1 MDIASQRKSP
11 TDSEGAG
18 RHGSGPW
25 RFTLRFM
32 LGFVLIVVIAVMT
45 FSLLL
50 LGRLET
56 YLLHD
61 QENWLAN
68 QAKMARTSIEF
79 GLQYSRVD
87 SLSGLDEATFQALT
101 LLARSLATQT
111 NCRILMTD
119 ASGRQV
125 IDSIRLTRGN
135 ADYGGAEEIR
145 EAVARG
151 YGADTRDDPDFHK
164 YTMYVA
170 YPVYSKDKQVIGV
183 IRISKDVNSV
193 RGLLHTIEGRIA
205 LSGAIAGIAAIL
217 VSLVMAFTIAGPLDR
232 IRDAAVRFGRG
243 ELSARSR
250 ISGSSEMAEL
260 SRAFDRMA
268 DRIESTVEELGE
280 LDEMKSNFVAN
291 VSHDLRTPLAAI
303 KGLSETLL
311 DGAIN
316 DSEVNRKFVLD
327 IYSESERLLLM
338 VNNMLNLARIE
349 AGAVESH
356 VESLD
361 PLEVVNSIL
370 DRMSPVAW
378 RIGVDLSVEEPEQHI
393 TVSADR
399 MMLEQALAN
408 VVDNAIKFS
417 SAEDVVRVSI
427 EPGSGERPGTVISV
441 VDTGCGIAPQEMDK
455 LFERFH
461 ASTDKSGGAGLGL
474 AIARQAVE
482 SSGGT
487 IEVKSEVGRG
497 TTVRM
502 WLPAGQ

>member
-1 MDIASQRKSP
+1 
-11 TDSEGAG
+11 
-18 RHGSGPW
+18 
-25 RFTLRFM
+25 M
-32 LGFVLIVVIAVMT
+32 LGFVLIVVVAVMT
-45 FSLLL
+45 FTFLL

-68 QAKMARTSIEF
+68 QAKIARTSLEF

-87 SLSGLDEATFQALT
+87 RLSGLDETAFNALT
-101 LLARSLATQT
+101 LLARSMAAQT

-125 IDSIRLTRGN
+125 IDSTRWTRGDAN
-135 ADYGGAEEIR
+135 YGGAEEIR
-145 EAVARG
+145 EAVATG
-151 YGADTRDDPDFHK
+151 YGADTRDDPTSHE

-170 YPVYSKDKQVIGV
+170 YPVHSKDNQVIGV

-217 VSLVMAFTIAGPLDR
+217 VSLVMAFTIAVPLDR

-243 ELSARSR
+243 DLSARSR

-260 SRAFDRMA
+260 SRVFDRMA
-268 DRIESTVEELGE
+268 DRIERTVDELGE

-311 DGAIN
+311 DGAID

-327 IYSESERLLLM
+327 ILSESERLLLM
-338 VNNMLNLARIE
+338 VNNVLNLARIE

-356 VESLD
+356 IEELD
-361 PLEVVNSIL
+361 PAEVVKSIL

-378 RIGVDLSVEEPEQHI
+378 RVGVDLSVEEPEEHI
-393 TVSADR
+393 TVCADR
-399 MMLEQALAN
+399 MLLEQALAN

-417 SAEDVVRVSI
+417 SAKNFVRVSI
-427 EPGSGERPGTVISV
+427 EPGSGERAGTVISV
-441 VDTGCGIAPQEMDK
+441 VDTGCGIAPEEMDD
-455 LFERFH
+455 LFKRFH

-487 IEVKSEVGRG
+487 IDVKSKLGRG
-497 TTVRM
+497 TTVRIR
-502 WLPAGQ
+502 LPAGQ

>member
-1 MDIASQRKSP
+1 
-11 TDSEGAG
+11 
-18 RHGSGPW
+18 
-25 RFTLRFM
+25 M

-45 FSLLL
+45 FSFLL

-61 QENWLAN
+61 QEDWLAN

-87 SLSGLDEATFQALT
+87 SLSGLDETSFRTLT
-101 LLARSLATQT
+101 LLARSLAAQT

-151 YGADTRDDPDFHK
+151 YGADTRDDPDFHR

-361 PLEVVNSIL
+361 PFEVVNSIL
-370 DRMSPVAW
+370 DMMSPVAW

-487 IEVKSEVGRG
+487 IDVRSELGTG
-497 TTVRM
+497 TTVLI
-502 WLPAGQ
+502 WLPASHL

>member
-1 MDIASQRKSP
+1 
-11 TDSEGAG
+11 
-18 RHGSGPW
+18 
-25 RFTLRFM
+25 M
-32 LGFVLIVVIAVMT
+32 LGFVLIVVIVVMT

-61 QENWLAN
+61 QENSLAN
-68 QAKMARTSIEF
+68 EARIARTRIEF
-79 GLQYSRVD
+79 GLRYSRVD
-87 SLSGLDEATFQALT
+87 SLSGLDAAPFNTLT
-101 LLARSLATQT
+101 LMAHSLAAQT
-111 NCRILMTD
+111 GCRILLTD

-125 IDSIRLTRGN
+125 IDSVRWTPGN
-135 ADYGGAEEIR
+135 IAFGGTEEVR
-145 EAVARG
+145 EALATG
-151 YGADTRDDPDFHK
+151 YGAATRVDPDSHK

-170 YPVYSKDKQVIGV
+170 YPVRSGDNKIIGV

-217 VSLVMAFTIAGPLDR
+217 VSLVMAFTIAMPLDR

-243 ELSARSR
+243 DLSARSR

-268 DRIESTVEELGE
+268 DRIERTVEELGE
-280 LDEMKSNFVAN
+280 LDEMKSSFVAN

-311 DGAIN
+311 DGAI
-316 DSEVNRKFVLD
+316 DDGEVNRKFVLD

-338 VNNMLNLARIE
+338 VNNVLNLARIE
-349 AGAVESH
+349 AGAVESQI
-356 VESLD
+356 EELD
-361 PLEVVNSIL
+361 PVYVVMSVR
-370 DRMSPVAW
+370 DRMAPVAS
-378 RIGVDLSVEEPEQHI
+378 RAGIDLALEEPGI
-393 TVSADR
+393 PLTVNADR
-399 MMLEQALAN
+399 TMLEQALAN

-417 SAEDVVRVSI
+417 SDGGVVRISV
-427 EPGSGERPGTVISV
+427 EAQSGDRPGTVISI
-441 VDTGCGIAPQEMDK
+441 VDTGCGIAPDEMDD

-487 IEVKSEVGRG
+487 IDIFSESGKG
-497 TTVRM
+497 TTVKF
-502 WLPAGQ
+502 WLPAAH

>member
-1 MDIASQRKSP
+1 
-11 TDSEGAG
+11 
-18 RHGSGPW
+18 
-25 RFTLRFM
+25 M

-61 QENWLAN
+61 QENWLAD
-68 QAKMARTSIEF
+68 QAKIARTSIEF
-79 GLQYSRVD
+79 GLQYSRAD
-87 SLSGLDEATFQALT
+87 SLSGLNATSFNTLN
-101 LLARSLATQT
+101 LLAHSLAAQT
-111 NCRILMTD
+111 GCRILMTD

-125 IDSIRLTRGN
+125 IDSAMWTRGD
-135 ADYGGAEEIR
+135 ADYGGAEEVR
-145 EAVARG
+145 EAVAKG
-151 YGADTRDDPDFHK
+151 YGADTRNDPISHQ

-170 YPVYSKDKQVIGV
+170 YPVHSRNNQIIGV

-243 ELSARSR
+243 DLSARSR

-268 DRIESTVEELGE
+268 DKIEKTVEELDE

-311 DGAIN
+311 DGAI
-316 DSEVNRKFVLD
+316 DDREVNRKFVLD
-327 IYSESERLLLM
+327 ILSESERLLLM
-338 VNNMLNLARIE
+338 VNNVLNLARIE
-349 AGAVESH
+349 AGAVESQI
-356 VESLD
+356 EELD
-361 PLEVVNSIL
+361 PLEVVESIV
-370 DRMSPVAW
+370 DRMSPVAS
-378 RIGVDLSVEEPEQHI
+378 RVGVDLSVEEPQGHF
-393 TVSADR
+393 TVSTDR
-399 MMLEQALAN
+399 TMLEQALAN

-417 SAEDVVRVSI
+417 SAEGVVRVSI

-441 VDTGCGIAPQEMDK
+441 VDTGCGIAPEEMEN
-455 LFERFH
+455 LFDRFH
-461 ASTDKSGGAGLGL
+461 ASTDRSGGAGLGL

-487 IEVKSEVGRG
+487 IDVRSELGTG
-497 TTVRM
+497 TTVLI
-502 WLPAGQ
+502 WLPASHL